1 MELKRGRVRYTAEQ
15 KQAIVARMMPPQN
28 ESVAKLS
35 EETGVTEVTLYK
47 WRKEARE
54 AGSATPGNGQTS
66 DKWSSQDKFLVVM
79 ETFAMNEV
87 ELAEYCR
94 RKGLY
99 REQIEAWK
107 EVCLQANGQVF
118 DQAKQLNG
126 QLKEEQKRSKALE
139 KDLQKKEKALA
150 EAAALLLLR
159 KKAQAIWG
167 DDEEE

>member
-1 MELKRGRVRYTAEQ
+1 MNTKREYIRYTAEH
-15 KQAIVARMMPPQN
+15 KQAVVARMMPPQN
-28 ESVAKLS
+28 EPVAKLS

-47 WRKEARE
+47 WRKEARA

-79 ETFAMNEV
+79 ETFAMNEAD
-87 ELAEYCR
+87 LAEYCR

-107 EVCLQANGQVF
+107 KVCLQANGQAF

-126 QLKEEQKRSKALE
+126 QLKEEQQRAKALE

-159 KKAQAIWG
+159 KKARAIWG

>member
-1 MELKRGRVRYTAEQ
+1 MDKEYTRYTAEQ
-15 KQAIVARMMPPQN
+15 KKTIVARMMPPQN
-28 ESVAKLS
+28 ETVAKINK
-35 EETGVTEVTLYK
+35 ETGISEATLFK
-47 WRKEARE
+47 WRKAARA

-79 ETFAMNEV
+79 ETFAMNET
-87 ELAEYCR
+87 ELADYCR

-107 EVCLQANGQVF
+107 EVCLQAN
-118 DQAKQLNG
+118 DQALNLAKQLNG
-126 QLKEEQKRSKALE
+126 QLKEEQKRAKALE

-167 DDEEE
+167 DEEEE